1 MIGVYVHIPFCRTL
15 CPYCD
20 FVKRPLDAGKVPSE
34 FVDALCDEITRYA
47 GPKHADSV
55 FIGGGTPS
63 LLEQRDLARILDA
76 IDAQLTLD
84 RAEITIEA
92 NPDDVTPELVSGWQ
106 RAGVNRVSLGVQ
118 SFDDRVLEYLGRRHG
133 ADGARRACDA
143 VAAQYENWSLDLIF
157 GARPLD
163 AWTATLDECHR
174 LAPPHFSAYGLTFE
188 SNTPFGKR
196 ADEAVDDEQF
206 LRLCSDINARLPE
219 YRRYE
224 ISNYAQPGSECRHN
238 LHYWHNGEYAG
249 FGPGAYSYLEG
260 TRARN
265 DSNLDRYLD
274 APGTKREAFALSMDE
289 QRVETIIQYLR
300 LDTGLP
306 RSDYT
311 ARFGAPPEA
320 HFGPRIDEL
329 VDRGLI
335 VADGDSLRPTE
346 KGFELNNEIGLALV
360 G

>member
-20 FVKRPLDAGKVPSE
+20 FVKRPLDAGQVPRE
-34 FVDALCDEITRYA
+34 FVDALCGEIA
-47 GPKHADSV
+47 GYDGPHNADSV

-63 LLEQRDLARILDA
+63 LLEPGDLARILDA
-76 IDAQLTLD
+76 IAKTFVLD
-84 RAEITIEA
+84 RAEVTIEA
-92 NPDDVTPELVSGWQ
+92 NPDDVTPSLVSDWQ
-106 RAGVNRVSLGVQ
+106 RAGINRVSLGVQ

-133 ADGARRACDA
+133 ADGARKACDA
-143 VAAQYENWSLDLIF
+143 VAAQFENWSLDLIF
-157 GARPLD
+157 GAHPLD
-163 AWTATLDECHR
+163 AWKGTLEECHR

-196 ADEAVDDEQF
+196 ANEAVDDEQF
-206 LRLCSDINARLPE
+206 LQLCSDIKVRLPE

-224 ISNYAQPGSECRHN
+224 ISNYAKSNYECRHN
-238 LHYWHNGEYAG
+238 LHYWHNDGYAG
-249 FGPGAYSYLEG
+249 FGPGAYSYLDG

-265 DSNLDRYLD
+265 DSNLDRYLA
-274 APGTKREAFALSMDE
+274 APGTKREAFALSPDE

-300 LDTGLP
+300 LESGLP
-306 RSDYT
+306 KADY
-311 ARFGAPPEA
+311 AKRFGDSPET
-320 HFGPRIDEL
+320 HFGKRIQEL
-329 VDRGLI
+329 VDRGLVI
-335 VADGDSLRPTE
+335 ADENVLRPTE

>member
-1 MIGVYVHIPFCRTL
+1 MIGVYIHIPFCRTL

-20 FVKRPLDAGKVPSE
+20 FVKRRLDAGRVPRE
-34 FVDALCDEITRYA
+34 FVDALCGEIAGYE
-47 GPKHADSV
+47 GPKNADSI

-63 LLEQRDLARILDA
+63 LLEPDDLARILDA
-76 IDAQLTLD
+76 VNTHLKLD
-84 RAEITIEA
+84 SAEITIEA
-92 NPDDVTPELVSGWQ
+92 NPDDVTAELVTDWQ

-133 ADGARRACDA
+133 ADGARQACDA
-143 VAAQYENWSLDLIF
+143 VATTFENWSLDLIF

-188 SNTPFGKR
+188 ASTPFGQR
-196 ADEAVDDEQF
+196 ANEAIDDDTF
-206 LRLCSDINARLPE
+206 LELCDAIGNRLPT

-224 ISNYAQPGSECRHN
+224 ISNYAKPGRECLHN
-238 LHYWHNGEYAG
+238 LHYWHNDAYAG
-249 FGPGAYSYLEG
+249 FGPGAYSYLND

-265 DSNLDRYLD
+265 DSNLDRYLSN
-274 APGTKREAFALSMDE
+274 PGEKREAFALSEDE
-289 QRVETIIQYLR
+289 QRVETMIQYLR

-306 RSDYT
+306 KADYT
-311 ARFGAPPEA
+311 ARFGEPPEA
-320 HFGPRIDEL
+320 HFGSPIEVL
-329 VDRGLI
+329 IERGLI
-335 VADGDSLRPTE
+335 VEDGDTLRPTE
-346 KGFELNNEIGLALV
+346 KGFALNNEIGLALV